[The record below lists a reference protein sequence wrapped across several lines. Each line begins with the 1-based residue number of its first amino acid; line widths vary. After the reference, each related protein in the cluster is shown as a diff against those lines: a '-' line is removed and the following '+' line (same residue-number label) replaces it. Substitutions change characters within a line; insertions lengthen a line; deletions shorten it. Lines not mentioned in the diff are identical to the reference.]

1 MKINSEELD
10 STNNSNHNSSN
21 NNDSSNSDVKNKE
34 LQNTLLDNEQSLN
47 DSFIDAQE
55 DDPIGEPEK
64 AKSDKEM
71 PLEDTSTTA
80 DTTTSTTAD
89 TTTSTTADTYT
100 PNEDNNE
107 DNNNDNRNES
117 GSYATSTDSDD
128 SSDSLE
134 DPNNLEKMILSTGI
148 RVGTPIKTK
157 FMSSFITRANPEG
170 LYILDISKTLARI
183 DVAAKFIGRT
193 NIANVAV
200 TSAREY
206 GKTPIEKFCELTGA
220 RGIFGRFMPGTFTNP
235 SLPKYLEPE
244 IVIVTDPQA
253 DEQAVLEATRAG
265 VPVIALSNS
274 DNITSKV
281 DLVIPSNNRG
291 RKALATVYWLLT
303 KEVLKKQGKIKSDS
317 EMPMTIDE
325 FEAKLVEEL
334 I

>member
-1 MKINSEELD
+1 MEQYIMNRNTEELD
-10 STNNSNHNSSN
+10 SIDNSNNEQLDKTVNDDPSKTEDEDSTNTTINTEETSETSNQIEQSTVGNEESNSSN
-21 NNDSSNSDVKNKE
+21 SMSE
-34 LQNTLLDNEQSLN
+34 MAEQS
-47 DSFIDAQE
+47 E
-55 DDPIGEPEK
+55 
-64 AKSDKEM
+64 
-71 PLEDTSTTA
+71 
-80 DTTTSTTAD
+80 
-89 TTTSTTADTYT
+89 
-100 PNEDNNE
+100 
-107 DNNNDNRNES
+107 
-117 GSYATSTDSDD
+117 
-128 SSDSLE
+128 SLE

-157 FMSSFITRANPEG
+157 FMTSFITRANPEG

-274 DNITSKV
+274 DNITAKV

-317 EMPMTIDE
+317 EMPLTIDD

>member
-1 MKINSEELD
+1 MEQYIMNMKTDELNSP
-10 STNNSNHNSSN
+10 NNS
-21 NNDSSNSDVKNKE
+21 
-34 LQNTLLDNEQSLN
+34 DNEQIDKTVN
-47 DSFIDAQE
+47 DATSKTEEE
-55 DDPIGEPEK
+55 DSNDTTSNLEETPENYEN
-64 AKSDKEM
+64 SDKTTQ
-71 PLEDTSTTA
+71 TSTG
-80 DTTTSTTAD
+80 D
-89 TTTSTTADTYT
+89 
-100 PNEDNNE
+100 E
-107 DNNNDNRNES
+107 
-117 GSYATSTDSDD
+117 D
-128 SSDSLE
+128 SSSSSDTLEQSESLE

-157 FMSSFITRANPEG
+157 FMTSFITRANPEG

-317 EMPMTIDE
+317 EMSLTIDD

>member
-1 MKINSEELD
+1 MEQYIMNMNTEEMDSLNNSNNENIDKTVNDYASTTEGEDSKNTNSNSEESPVNIGESD
-10 STNNSNHNSSN
+10 ETEQTSIVDEESNSS
-21 NNDSSNSDVKNKE
+21 SD
-34 LQNTLLDNEQSLN
+34 TIEQS
-47 DSFIDAQE
+47 E
-55 DDPIGEPEK
+55 
-64 AKSDKEM
+64 
-71 PLEDTSTTA
+71 
-80 DTTTSTTAD
+80 
-89 TTTSTTADTYT
+89 
-100 PNEDNNE
+100 
-107 DNNNDNRNES
+107 
-117 GSYATSTDSDD
+117 
-128 SSDSLE
+128 SLE
-134 DPNNLEKMILSTGI
+134 DPNNLERMILSTGI

-157 FMSSFITRANPEG
+157 FMTSFITRANPEG

-317 EMPMTIDE
+317 EMPLTIDD

>member
-1 MKINSEELD
+1 MEQYIMNMNTEELD
-10 STNNSNHNSSN
+10 SLDNSNNEHLDKSVNDDASKTEDKDSTNNNANSEVSEETSNQIEQPTIGDEESST
-21 NNDSSNSDVKNKE
+21 SNISE
-34 LQNTLLDNEQSLN
+34 MTEQS
-47 DSFIDAQE
+47 E
-55 DDPIGEPEK
+55 
-64 AKSDKEM
+64 
-71 PLEDTSTTA
+71 
-80 DTTTSTTAD
+80 
-89 TTTSTTADTYT
+89 
-100 PNEDNNE
+100 
-107 DNNNDNRNES
+107 
-117 GSYATSTDSDD
+117 
-128 SSDSLE
+128 SLE

-157 FMSSFITRANPEG
+157 FMTSFITRANPEG

-274 DNITSKV
+274 DNITAKV

-317 EMPMTIDE
+317 EMPLTIDD

>member
-1 MKINSEELD
+1 MKSEELD
-10 STNNSNHNSSN
+10 STNDSNLNNNSNYS
-21 NNDSSNSDVKNKE
+21 DSAVEKEE
-34 LQNTLLDNEQSLN
+34 LQNTPLGNEQSVEEN
-47 DSFIDAQE
+47 YTEQDNQEMGSEQSESQNHGEIDESTADAE
-55 DDPIGEPEK
+55 
-64 AKSDKEM
+64 
-71 PLEDTSTTA
+71 TTA
-80 DTTTSTTAD
+80 AKTEDQNSESSGYASSTSSEET
-89 TTTSTTADTYT
+89 
-100 PNEDNNE
+100 
-107 DNNNDNRNES
+107 
-117 GSYATSTDSDD
+117 
-128 SSDSLE
+128 SDSLE

-317 EMPMTIDE
+317 EMPMTIDD

>member
-1 MKINSEELD
+1 MEQYIMNMNTEELD
-10 STNNSNHNSSN
+10 SIDNSNNEQLDKTVNDDPSKTEDEDSTNTTINTEETSETSNQIEQSTVGNEESNS
-21 NNDSSNSDVKNKE
+21 SSNSMSE
-34 LQNTLLDNEQSLN
+34 MAEQS
-47 DSFIDAQE
+47 E
-55 DDPIGEPEK
+55 
-64 AKSDKEM
+64 
-71 PLEDTSTTA
+71 
-80 DTTTSTTAD
+80 
-89 TTTSTTADTYT
+89 
-100 PNEDNNE
+100 
-107 DNNNDNRNES
+107 
-117 GSYATSTDSDD
+117 
-128 SSDSLE
+128 SLE

-157 FMSSFITRANPEG
+157 FMTSFITRANPEG

-274 DNITSKV
+274 DNITAKV

-317 EMPMTIDE
+317 EMPLTIDD

>member
-1 MKINSEELD
+1 MEQYIMNMNTEELD
-10 STNNSNHNSSN
+10 SLDNSNNEHLDKTVNDDASTTEDEDSTNTTNNSEETSEETSN
-21 NNDSSNSDVKNKE
+21 QIEQPTIGDEESSNSTSETV
-34 LQNTLLDNEQSLN
+34 EQS
-47 DSFIDAQE
+47 E
-55 DDPIGEPEK
+55 
-64 AKSDKEM
+64 
-71 PLEDTSTTA
+71 
-80 DTTTSTTAD
+80 
-89 TTTSTTADTYT
+89 
-100 PNEDNNE
+100 
-107 DNNNDNRNES
+107 
-117 GSYATSTDSDD
+117 
-128 SSDSLE
+128 SLE

-157 FMSSFITRANPEG
+157 FMTSFITRANPEG

-274 DNITSKV
+274 DNITAKV

-317 EMPMTIDE
+317 EMPLTIDD

>member
-1 MKINSEELD
+1 MNMNTDELD
-10 STNNSNHNSSN
+10 SPNNSNNEHVDKTVNDAASKPEEEDSNHNNSNPEESPENYGDADQTEQTSIGDEEEPSS
-21 NNDSSNSDVKNKE
+21 SSDMV
-34 LQNTLLDNEQSLN
+34 EQS
-47 DSFIDAQE
+47 E
-55 DDPIGEPEK
+55 
-64 AKSDKEM
+64 
-71 PLEDTSTTA
+71 
-80 DTTTSTTAD
+80 
-89 TTTSTTADTYT
+89 
-100 PNEDNNE
+100 
-107 DNNNDNRNES
+107 
-117 GSYATSTDSDD
+117 
-128 SSDSLE
+128 SLE

-157 FMSSFITRANPEG
+157 FMTSFITRANPEG

-317 EMPMTIDE
+317 EMPLTIDD

>member
-1 MKINSEELD
+1 MIERISD
-10 STNNSNHNSSN
+10 SNSSTDYKAQESKGDSSDN
-21 NNDSSNSDVKNKE
+21 YDNSIDIQTENETGYIGSLSSNSKDFSSESSESNSTNST
-34 LQNTLLDNEQSLN
+34 QFN
-47 DSFIDAQE
+47 DDENSE
-55 DDPIGEPEK
+55 
-64 AKSDKEM
+64 
-71 PLEDTSTTA
+71 
-80 DTTTSTTAD
+80 
-89 TTTSTTADTYT
+89 
-100 PNEDNNE
+100 
-107 DNNNDNRNES
+107 
-117 GSYATSTDSDD
+117 
-128 SSDSLE
+128 SLE

-157 FMSSFITRANPEG
+157 FMTPFITRANPEG

-200 TSAREY
+200 TSSREY

-253 DEQAVLEATRAG
+253 DEQAVMEATRAG

-281 DLVIPSNNRG
+281 DLVIPTNNRG

-317 EMPMTIDE
+317 EMPLTIDD
-325 FEAKLVEEL
+325 FEAKLVEEV

>member
-1 MKINSEELD
+1 MEQYIMNINTDELD
-10 STNNSNHNSSN
+10 SPNNSNNEHLDKTVNDAASKTEEDSNHN
-21 NNDSSNSDVKNKE
+21 NNNPEESPENYRDADQTEQTSMGDEEPSSSSDTV
-34 LQNTLLDNEQSLN
+34 EQS
-47 DSFIDAQE
+47 E
-55 DDPIGEPEK
+55 
-64 AKSDKEM
+64 
-71 PLEDTSTTA
+71 
-80 DTTTSTTAD
+80 
-89 TTTSTTADTYT
+89 
-100 PNEDNNE
+100 
-107 DNNNDNRNES
+107 
-117 GSYATSTDSDD
+117 
-128 SSDSLE
+128 SLE

-157 FMSSFITRANPEG
+157 FMTSFITRANPEG

-317 EMPMTIDE
+317 EMPLTIDD

>member
-1 MKINSEELD
+1 MIEQLSD
-10 STNNSNHNSSN
+10 SNSSHN
-21 NNDSSNSDVKNKE
+21 DNNDEENIKGNPTDTYENSINAETKDEIETTADEDLSSNSTDFSLESSSPNLDKFDE
-34 LQNTLLDNEQSLN
+34 DENTE
-47 DSFIDAQE
+47 
-55 DDPIGEPEK
+55 
-64 AKSDKEM
+64 
-71 PLEDTSTTA
+71 
-80 DTTTSTTAD
+80 
-89 TTTSTTADTYT
+89 
-100 PNEDNNE
+100 
-107 DNNNDNRNES
+107 
-117 GSYATSTDSDD
+117 
-128 SSDSLE
+128 SLE

-157 FMSSFITRANPEG
+157 FMTSFITRANPEG

-200 TSAREY
+200 TSSREY

-220 RGIFGRFMPGTFTNP
+220 TVIFGRFMPGTFTNP

-253 DEQAVLEATRAG
+253 DEQAVIEATRAG

-281 DLVIPSNNRG
+281 DLVIPTNNRG

-317 EMPMTIDE
+317 EMPLAIDD
-325 FEAKLVEEL
+325 FEAKLVEEV

>member
-1 MKINSEELD
+1 MEQYIMNMNTDELD
-10 STNNSNHNSSN
+10 SPNNS
-21 NNDSSNSDVKNKE
+21 
-34 LQNTLLDNEQSLN
+34 DNEQLDKTVN
-47 DSFIDAQE
+47 DATPKPEEKDSNNTTGIAEESPE
-55 DDPIGEPEK
+55 DYGNSEQTSIG
-64 AKSDKEM
+64 D
-71 PLEDTSTTA
+71 EDSN
-80 DTTTSTTAD
+80 S
-89 TTTSTTADTYT
+89 
-100 PNEDNNE
+100 
-107 DNNNDNRNES
+107 
-117 GSYATSTDSDD
+117 
-128 SSDSLE
+128 SSDVVEQSESLE

-157 FMSSFITRANPEG
+157 FMTSFITRANPEG

-317 EMPMTIDE
+317 EMPLTIDD

>member
-1 MKINSEELD
+1 MIERISD
-10 STNNSNHNSSN
+10 SAS
-21 NNDSSNSDVKNKE
+21 
-34 LQNTLLDNEQSLN
+34 
-47 DSFIDAQE
+47 
-55 DDPIGEPEK
+55 
-64 AKSDKEM
+64 
-71 PLEDTSTTA
+71 
-80 DTTTSTTAD
+80 
-89 TTTSTTADTYT
+89 
-100 PNEDNNE
+100 
-107 DNNNDNRNES
+107 
-117 GSYATSTDSDD
+117 STDYTDHEESKDD
-128 SSDSLE
+128 SSVNYNDSINIQTENETESVSSISSDSRDFSSESIDSTSTNSSQFNDDESTESLE

-157 FMSSFITRANPEG
+157 FMTPFITRANPEG

-200 TSAREY
+200 TSSREY

-281 DLVIPSNNRG
+281 DVVIPTNNRG

-317 EMPMTIDE
+317 EMPLAIDD
-325 FEAKLVEEL
+325 FEAKLVEEV

>member
-1 MKINSEELD
+1 MIEKNSD
-10 STNNSNHNSSN
+10 SSSSN
-21 NNDSSNSDVKNKE
+21 NHEQENYDNSSVNEYENTMVGETENENDSQIASSTSKDFPS
-34 LQNTLLDNEQSLN
+34 QSIESSSFPP
-47 DSFIDAQE
+47 DS
-55 DDPIGEPEK
+55 EPE
-64 AKSDKEM
+64 
-71 PLEDTSTTA
+71 
-80 DTTTSTTAD
+80 
-89 TTTSTTADTYT
+89 
-100 PNEDNNE
+100 N
-107 DNNNDNRNES
+107 
-117 GSYATSTDSDD
+117 
-128 SSDSLE
+128 SDSLE

-200 TSAREY
+200 TSSREY

-253 DEQAVLEATRAG
+253 DEQAVIEATRAG

-281 DLVIPSNNRG
+281 DVIIPTNNRG

-317 EMPMTIDE
+317 DMPLAIDD
-325 FEAKLVEEL
+325 FEAKLVEEV